1 MHSRSAQGLR
11 SAAAR
16 RLRGF
21 VRDVRGVS
29 AIEFALILP
38 AMVLLYF
45 GLAEIT
51 MSMMAQRRASHAASA
66 VGDLVAQNKNQNIT
80 RDLVDDIFYVGV
92 GTMRPFPT
100 ADLSLRVTS
109 VRADEDNIP
118 RVIWSRAHGPGMTK
132 LAAGEDVTVPG
143 NLLVAGDS
151 VVMSEMTYSYETPF
165 KYFVPNSLV
174 FQDKFYLRP
183 RRTAVIQCPDCP

>member
-66 VGDLVAQNKNQNIT
+66 VG
-80 RDLVDDIFYVGV
+80 DLVDDIFYVGV

>member
-1 MHSRSAQGLR
+1 MQSRSALAPRRAAVRKIR
-11 SAAAR
+11 SFAR
-16 RLRGF
+16 
-21 VRDVRGVS
+21 DARGVS

-45 GLAEIT
+45 GLAEIVT
-51 MSMMAQRRASHAASA
+51 AMMAERRAGHAASA
-66 VGDLVAQNKNQNIT
+66 VGDLVAQHRAQDIDK
-80 RDLVDDIFYVGV
+80 DLVDDIFYVGV

-109 VRADEDNIP
+109 VQSDEDNIP